1 MMINKNDETETRA
14 DDHQLLFRSVLNM
27 DWIFVFI

>member
-14 DDHQLLFRSVLNM
+14 DDQLLFRSVLNM